1 MVTFSH
7 DLVIFHFVTLPNTK
21 NSTIISALFRNNF
34 YRLMTML
41 KIGVSACFFHPDPN
55 RNMFRGKT
63 LQYLEQSMSRWIMS
77 GGAMLFMIPAPQENS
92 PVKLTDYA
100 RELDGLVLQGGSDV
114 SPTSYGETPLKP
126 EWRGDKIRDEYE
138 IELTQTFMAEK
149 KPVLGICRGAQL
161 INVAMGGSLF
171 QDISTQ
177 HPGAQ
182 PHRDAALYDQAFHD
196 LEIVP
201 GSGLAALFPGVTKAK
216 INTVHHQAAKE
227 IGKDLTVE
235 AWSAPDR
242 IAEALRWQG
251 ESYLFGVQWHP
262 EFQDPQRNDLLSTA
276 PILDEFMTAAR
287 AAHHG

>member
-1 MVTFSH
+1 M
-7 DLVIFHFVTLPNTK
+7 
-21 NSTIISALFRNNF
+21 A
-34 YRLMTML
+34 ML

-77 GGAMLFMIPAPQENS
+77 RGAMLFMIPAPHLDS
-92 PVKLTDYA
+92 PIRLNDYA

-114 SPTSYGETPLKP
+114 SPTSYGETPMKP
-126 EWRGDKIRDEYE
+126 EWSGDKIRDEYE
-138 IELTQTFMAEK
+138 IELTRTFMAKK

-171 QDISTQ
+171 QDIPTQ
-177 HPGAQ
+177 RPDAQ

-201 GSGLAALFPGVTKAK
+201 NSGLAALFPGITKAK
-216 INTVHHQAAKE
+216 INTVHHQAAKD
-227 IGKDLTVE
+227 IGKDLAVE
-235 AWSAPDR
+235 AWSMPDR

-262 EFQDPQRNDLLSTA
+262 EFQDPQRNDLLDTT
-276 PILDEFMTAAR
+276 PILEEFIA
-287 AAHHG
+287 AAHTGSSA